1 LLAEDASNLNLKEY
15 QKRRF
20 DFAVFIAQQWF
31 TILEKLSSDQLKEL
45 KQDLSGKT
53 LVGEYVGNPELQ
65 HMIEYSRQTIIF
77 YAVVDN
83 NCSKICLP
91 PEESLALF
99 KKYGLDS
106 VSFQSCGVFNDFAK
120 LCECLLQ
127 THELVAK
134 SKISEFEEGGVL
146 YLV

>member
-20 DFAVFIAQQWF
+20 DFAVLIAQQWF

-45 KQDLSGKT
+45 KQDISGKT

-91 PEESLALF
+91 QRSLWPCS
-99 KKYGLDS
+99 KSMGLT
-106 VSFQSCGVFNDFAK
+106 
-120 LCECLLQ
+120 L
-127 THELVAK
+127 
-134 SKISEFEEGGVL
+134 
-146 YLV
+146 